1 MLKKYTAKFLILLT
15 LLSLTSCFEIL
26 EEVNLNKDG
35 SGDFTLTVNLSQSKS
50 KITSIMLLDS
60 VSGHKIPS
68 KKEVQKGMNDVVTY
82 LQKTEGIY
90 NISKKEDYEN
100 YVFSV
105 RCSFKDITSI
115 NKLTKEVLSKQ
126 KVKIESYNS
135 YQYNTSK
142 EIFTKSYTYDPE
154 ILKQYNKLN
163 LDSKKVFENA
173 LYTSIYRFYK
183 EILSVSNTK
192 VKISKSKK
200 AAMLKINIIDL
211 LKGTS
216 SSNTK
221 IQLAK

>member
-1 MLKKYTAKFLILLT
+1 MLKKYTKKFLILLT

-50 KITSIMLLDS
+50 KIASIMLLDS
-60 VSGHKIPS
+60 VNGHKIPS
-68 KKEVQKGMNDVVTY
+68 KKEVQKGMIDVVSF
-82 LQKTEGIY
+82 LQKSEGLY

-126 KVKIESYNS
+126 KVKIESYNT
-135 YQYNTSK
+135 YQYSAQK
-142 EIFTKSYTYDPE
+142 ELFTKSYTYDPE

-173 LYTSIYRFYK
+173 SYTSIYRFYK
-183 EILSVSNTK
+183 EILSVSNIET
-192 VKISKSKK
+192 KISKSKK
-200 AAMLKINIIDL
+200 AAMHKINVIDV

-216 SSNTK
+216 ISNTK
-221 IQLAK
+221 IELAK